1 MVWEILLKKLDL
13 TNMINRR
20 TLLKR
25 LSALPL
31 VGTIMGSGIPVQS
44 VFADAPLAPKRDLI
58 KELGLRTFIN
68 AAGTYTAMTA
78 SLMPEEV
85 METIEAS
92 SKEFI
97 MLDDVQDKVGEKIA
111 EICHAEAATVTS
123 GCWSAM
129 VLGLAGV
136 LTGTDKEKIA
146 QLPNLKGMKSEV
158 IVQKSH
164 NVAYVHALTNTGIT
178 LIPVE
183 TVEELENAINDK
195 TAMLWFLNYQAPEGK
210 IQHEEWVALG
220 KKHSIPT
227 MIDIA
232 ADVPP
237 VENLWKF
244 NDMGFDMVCISG
256 GKAMKGPQSAGILM
270 GRKEIIEAARMS
282 APPRGN
288 TIGRGMKVNKEEI
301 LGMYIALELY
311 VNKNHEKEWKSW
323 EDKVAYIEGIVSKVN
338 SVSTSVSVPPVANR
352 TPFLKITWNPAV
364 INLTRTQM
372 QEKLR
377 KGNPSIEVIGNGD
390 HEISLTVWMLRPN
403 EEKIVAKRI
412 QEELIAAKV

>member
-44 VFADAPLAPKRDLI
+44 VFADVPSAPKRDLI

-270 GRKEIIEAARMS
+270 GRKEIIEAARLS

-301 LGMYIALELY
+301 LGMYVALELY
-311 VNKNHEKEWKSW
+311 VNKDHEKEWKSW
-323 EDKVAYIEGIVSKVN
+323 EDKVAYIEDIVSKVN